1 MEDYNENITDQ
12 EVIKLIDRIKV
23 NDEKDENLIKECML
37 AYLKLDLDTKRFMRK
52 IYENMPKK
60 VVVHKKP
67 TDNKIDII
75 GGVL

>member
-52 IYENMPKK
+52 IYENMHKK